1 VVRSRGGLCRL
12 RRTGSY
18 IREYEAG
25 WIVSPDD
32 PEGIA
37 RTLRQILASPEE
49 ARRRGANAQRLA
61 RERLNW
67 SAPSRRW
74 TISAVLRG
82 GDARRVPLPSPHR
95 LLWKRLLRRLLPHC
109 GCGIDCCGVPLRSQA
124 RRGIS
129 PDAGKF
135 SAANAGPFRCG

>member
-1 VVRSRGGLCRL
+1 VALDVMARNYERELAFTTRTVEYLWCGLAVVYADYGELA
-12 RRTGSY
+12 SY

-61 RERLNW
+61 A
-67 SAPSRRW
+67 S
-74 TISAVLRG
+74 
-82 GDARRVPLPSPHR
+82 D
-95 LLWKRLLRRLLPHC
+95 
-109 GCGIDCCGVPLRSQA
+109 
-124 RRGIS
+124 
-129 PDAGKF
+129 
-135 SAANAGPFRCG
+135 